1 MKRLIKDVTHTFY
14 CGTYFHWPELWV
26 TNHTERCQKC
36 DVTGSD
42 FFLSKNTITSR
53 LFCHTPHTPSVTEE
67 HMRGG
72 REREEPP
79 QPLIRRRKWHHDRI
93 LKPWKQCNAQINSQ
107 THSTNQNKATEQRR
121 LISDTSC
128 RPTCYPSMPICHIPV
143 YIRRVPSLCTSGAQ
157 TRRPTR
163 HEIDI
168 NNDISWPPRLI
179 TQTHGKGVF

>member
-79 QPLIRRRKWHHDRI
+79 QPLIRRSLHH
-93 LKPWKQCNAQINSQ
+93 
-107 THSTNQNKATEQRR
+107 HTEEV
-121 LISDTSC
+121 T
-128 RPTCYPSMPICHIPV
+128 
-143 YIRRVPSLCTSGAQ
+143 
-157 TRRPTR
+157 
-163 HEIDI
+163 
-168 NNDISWPPRLI
+168 SWPDIKAMKAVQCSNKLSNTLNQPKQSNRTEAAHQRYKLSPHVLSQHANLSHSCLHPARP
-179 TQTHGKGVF
+179 QTLH